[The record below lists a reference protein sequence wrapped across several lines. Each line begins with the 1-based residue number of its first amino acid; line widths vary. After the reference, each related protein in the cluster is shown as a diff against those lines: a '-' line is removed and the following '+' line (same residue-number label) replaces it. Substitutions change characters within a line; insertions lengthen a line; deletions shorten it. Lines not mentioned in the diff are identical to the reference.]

1 MVYYLWQNLKF
12 CSSTSFHSTIGPN
25 WPSIFQSQNQS
36 RPSELKN
43 ASASAEHF
51 RVSENQGQR
60 YSRLCSRLFVWG
72 IKITSTMAPFLKET
86 WLTWRFY
93 EICHIVHHLKLGKP
107 APAAW
112 LLVGGRLS
120 GQISLLS
127 RLYAFRAMSCC
138 LSFGWCWLLCLCW
151 IEKPPFSIFG
161 HHKFLLEKERL
172 FDPNNLWLFTPLWHP
187 YFSHQNVSPLQ
198 YYS

>member
-1 MVYYLWQNLKF
+1 MTKYFSKSKPEPPIRTKECQCLNE
-12 CSSTSFHSTIGPN
+12 HSISGYGRIKGRDIPN
-25 WPSIFQSQNQS
+25 YVPDF
-36 RPSELKN
+36 
-43 ASASAEHF
+43 
-51 RVSENQGQR
+51 
-60 YSRLCSRLFVWG
+60 LCGALVALVRW
-72 IKITSTMAPFLKET
+72 APFLKET

-93 EICHIVHHLKLGKP
+93 EICHIVHHLKLGRP

>member
-1 MVYYLWQNLKF
+1 M
-12 CSSTSFHSTIGPN
+12 
-25 WPSIFQSQNQS
+25 
-36 RPSELKN
+36 
-43 ASASAEHF
+43 
-51 RVSENQGQR
+51 
-60 YSRLCSRLFVWG
+60 
-72 IKITSTMAPFLKET
+72 
-86 WLTWRFY
+86 
-93 EICHIVHHLKLGKP
+93 HHLKLGRP

-138 LSFGWCWLLCLCW
+138 LSFGWLACW

-172 FDPNNLWLFTPLWHP
+172 FDPNNL
-187 YFSHQNVSPLQ
+187 
-198 YYS
+198 